1 MKDQE
6 LITAYYSA
14 LKLLRTRC
22 DEETIKAIEPLLHL
36 LIQKNNKLTGI
47 QSQLRNLIFEAN
59 MLDNEGFQCDLMV
72 RGWNP
77 KNN

>member
-1 MKDQE
+1 MKDQD
-6 LITAYYSA
+6 LIGSYYSA

-59 MLDNEGFQCDLMV
+59 MLDNDKFKCDLMA
-72 RGWNP
+72 RGWKP
-77 KNN
+77 KED

>member
-6 LITAYYSA
+6 LIKAYYSA

-22 DEETIKAIEPLLHL
+22 DEETIKAVEPLLHL
-36 LIQKNNKLTGI
+36 LIQNNNKLTGI
-47 QSQLRNLIFEAN
+47 KNQLRNLIFEAD
-59 MLDNEGFQCDLMV
+59 MLDNERFQCDLMV

-77 KNN
+77 KDN